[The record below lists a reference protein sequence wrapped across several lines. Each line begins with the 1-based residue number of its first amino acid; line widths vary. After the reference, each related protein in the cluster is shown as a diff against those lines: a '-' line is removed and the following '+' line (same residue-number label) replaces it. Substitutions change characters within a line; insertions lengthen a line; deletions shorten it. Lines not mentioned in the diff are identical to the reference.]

1 MTVSHWRVQ
10 HSGMTGGSGLPSRAD
25 LVVLGGGVAG
35 VSAALEAERRGME
48 TLVLERRRVA
58 WEASGRNA
66 GFLMRGMAESYA
78 VAVKEYGRERARHAW
93 RVSEENLRSLVA
105 LGVDGLRSF
114 QRIPSVIVATSE
126 DEREKLR
133 ESLRL
138 LKEDGFDALWLDDGA
153 DALWESG
160 IGLGGLVNPHD
171 GAVNP
176 VEMMRF
182 LAGKLRSPVREGVE
196 AYAIAPAK
204 GGLRVRTSEGD
215 VVASRV
221 MLCTNA
227 FARELLP
234 SLRGVVEPKRGQM
247 LAVKLLGVDEAPWR
261 RLDASYYLN
270 YGHEYVRQT
279 FDGSVVL
286 GGYRWMRRDT
296 EVGYEDAPQPE
307 LQGALEGLAH
317 ELFAEGEDDRAFE
330 VVARWSGVMGFSPDG
345 MPLVGPVRE
354 EWNGS
359 GAAWFCGGFTG
370 HGMSLGHRTATLA
383 VGAMLGE
390 GENPFP
396 LGRGAGSGE

>member
-10 HSGMTGGSGLPSRAD
+10 HAGFAPARDLPARVD
-25 LVVLGGGVAG
+25 LLVLGGGVAG
-35 VSAALEAERRGME
+35 VSAALEGERRGLD
-48 TLVLERRRVA
+48 TLVVERRRVA

-78 VAVKEYGRERARHAW
+78 VAVEQYGREAAKHAW
-93 RVSEENLRSLVA
+93 RVSEDNLRDLVA
-105 LGVDGLRSF
+105 KGVDGLRSF
-114 QRIPSVIVATSE
+114 QRVPSVIVATSE
-126 DEREKLR
+126 DERVKLR
-133 ESLRL
+133 ESLEL
-138 LKEDGFDALWLDDGA
+138 LREDGFDALWLDDGA

-160 IGLGGLVNPHD
+160 IGLGGLVNPRD

-176 VEMMRF
+176 IEMMGF
-182 LAGKLRSPVREGVE
+182 LAGKLKRQVREGVE
-196 AYAIAPAK
+196 AYAIESVK
-204 GGLRVRTSEGD
+204 DGLRVRTSEGD

-247 LAVKLLGVDEAPWR
+247 LAVRLLGVDEAPWR

-279 FDGSVVL
+279 FDGTVVL
-286 GGYRWMRRDT
+286 GGYRWMRKDT

-307 LQGALEGLAH
+307 LQGALERLAH
-317 ELFAEGEDDRAFE
+317 ELFAESEDDRAFE

-354 EWNGS
+354 EWNET

-383 VGAMLGE
+383 VGAMLGD

-396 LGRGAGSGE
+396 LGRAVGSGE

>member
-78 VAVKEYGRERARHAW
+78 VAVEQYGRERAKHAW
-93 RVSEENLRSLVA
+93 RISEENLRSLVA

-138 LKEDGFDALWLDDGA
+138 LREDGFDALWLDDGA

-182 LAGKLRSPVREGVE
+182 LAGKLRSPSAR
-196 AYAIAPAK
+196 
-204 GGLRVRTSEGD
+204 
-215 VVASRV
+215 ASR
-221 MLCTNA
+221 
-227 FARELLP
+227 
-234 SLRGVVEPKRGQM
+234 
-247 LAVKLLGVDEAPWR
+247 
-261 RLDASYYLN
+261 
-270 YGHEYVRQT
+270 
-279 FDGSVVL
+279 
-286 GGYRWMRRDT
+286 
-296 EVGYEDAPQPE
+296 
-307 LQGALEGLAH
+307 
-317 ELFAEGEDDRAFE
+317 
-330 VVARWSGVMGFSPDG
+330 
-345 MPLVGPVRE
+345 
-354 EWNGS
+354 
-359 GAAWFCGGFTG
+359 
-370 HGMSLGHRTATLA
+370 RT
-383 VGAMLGE
+383 
-390 GENPFP
+390 
-396 LGRGAGSGE
+396 RSSR